1 MKKILPIIFFSLLWF
16 IPVIA
21 DDLFKLIE
29 REEDPKSIISSD
41 PNYDFEKA
49 LAKEVNDLS
58 MYLGYSRND
67 KKIPLVGMFYET
79 LQSNSSKLDELSF
92 NNEDHFIVSGCRS
105 QSCSEKSL
113 LWIDKKNKIV
123 VGVML
128 HYFLDSKA
136 TSKDENYLLIFSK
149 KINSV
154 EDLPDDFK
162 FALNAWISNLT
173 QYDYETEKDIPLR
186 PTVVNFIN
194 KKNKRIAVS
203 EKVGLFSDYV
213 IYEYNEKLDNKE
225 LSTNQIVEICKEYE
239 SKNVDL
245 SQYDQATFNIG
256 RGIGNYCATMKMRAE
271 FKSEAKH
278 DLITQADYIGLDI
291 EKLNPKY
298 INNKFFKLNV
308 PENNYYSCK
317 IDIKNEKRVSLYDLS
332 RRCGVEKIITSEESM
347 EGPKCTSEPCN
358 LNTIEYE
365 GEDELKNNWINIIDY
380 FYADA
385 NNDDYMDLV
394 IRFQVDGGY
403 SMGAETMTAIVTS
416 FTEDEFIQINDLEFR
431 YIDKSTTYADYL
443 TTCSKYGRSYNF
455 NETGLTEVEVFT
467 GKNLDVNCLV
477 KKFEEHHKTY
487 PVKSYNTDKPLVPQK
502 IILNKETSKSLTKNL
517 SYEKYEMSS
526 FVDQKCGESCVYT
539 SEALIIYKNKY
550 WYVKGMNSKGLKAEM
565 HSNDHLLIT
574 NMMTT
579 HKRKYTFDT
588 NYIGRFDE
596 NVMTSFAK
604 NDNVYLNACGAD
616 PQEYYDN
623 PLNIQN
629 IVTEVPNRIIKLEKS
644 KYDREFQTLATSTID
659 LGNDKIDVSVSNFR
673 DLTIKNSNGDVLA
686 TRKIS
691 GASSLYELK
700 HKGKVVAWGAGWH
713 KNCGNSFDTDFT
725 AFRIFIPVKKDNK
738 IVIEEK
744 LTSLNVNSF
753 YKATINSEKLIIADG
768 VTITGSSNAANY
780 YYGGQKFYELDHL
793 NGVSSIDTYEELH
806 KKIDVLQINPARMVN
821 ILAGYY
827 ETEVLNKYTKANFDN
842 IYKELLKEPWDIF
855 YQLDDENLEKSIS
868 DLSISDEFKKA
879 LIALKNREILWEN
892 FPLVV
897 WEIPN
902 LKKNCFKKDTYESLK
917 ELTRNCYFFH
927 SSYLMEYGFDDPKWF
942 AVQTEFADSYELIN
956 DDKDKRFEE
965 YLRSNITPMKSF
977 VWEDLGMNG
986 TVVDEL
992 ISTLNRP
999 EGRITKSKDN
1009 RYVVISGC
1017 EYKNCTKKG
1026 LVFIDTE
1033 AYNPIALIRHQS
1045 YQPDKTDYAVESDDW
1060 LILSYSYDKYEDLP
1074 REFIDAVTEWRLIEG
1089 QAVGDDTMPL
1099 PRIIR
1104 FVGGFNKEIEVLN
1117 YTDEVDARN
1126 DRNGWLGIR
1135 IKDNETGID
1144 GIRVDTVTEEGP
1156 ADIAEIKKNDII
1168 VSYNSNVIKTNKD
1181 FLYQLSK
1188 SKADEII
1195 DLQVIRADKKINLK
1209 VKLGAK

>member
-1 MKKILPIIFFSLLWF
+1 MKKILSIIILTLFFSST
-16 IPVIA
+16 A
-21 DDLFKLIE
+21 
-29 REEDPKSIISSD
+29 
-41 PNYDFEKA
+41 
-49 LAKEVNDLS
+49 
-58 MYLGYSRND
+58 
-67 KKIPLVGMFYET
+67 
-79 LQSNSSKLDELSF
+79 
-92 NNEDHFIVSGCRS
+92 
-105 QSCSEKSL
+105 
-113 LWIDKKNKIV
+113 
-123 VGVML
+123 
-128 HYFLDSKA
+128 
-136 TSKDENYLLIFSK
+136 
-149 KINSV
+149 
-154 EDLPDDFK
+154 
-162 FALNAWISNLT
+162 
-173 QYDYETEKDIPLR
+173 
-186 PTVVNFIN
+186 
-194 KKNKRIAVS
+194 
-203 EKVGLFSDYV
+203 FSDDV
-213 IYEYNEKLDNKE
+213 IYEYSEKLDNKE

-239 SKNVDL
+239 SKNIDIG
-245 SQYDQATFNIG
+245 QYDQATFNTG
-256 RGIGNYCATMKMRAE
+256 RGIENYCATMKMRAE
-271 FKSEAKH
+271 FKSEAKYN
-278 DLITQADYIGLDI
+278 YIQESWGKLDI

-298 INNKFFKLNV
+298 FNNKSFKLSI

-332 RRCGVEKIITSEESM
+332 RRCGVEKIITSEESTDFKM
-347 EGPKCTSEPCN
+347 
-358 LNTIEYE
+358 IEFKD
-365 GEDELKNNWINIIDY
+365 EDSLKNNWINIIDY

-385 NNDDYMDLV
+385 NNDDYMDLI
-394 IRFQVDGGY
+394 IRFQKDGSY
-403 SMGAETMTAIVTS
+403 SMGAKTMTAIVTS
-416 FTEDEFIQINDLEFR
+416 FTEAEFIQINDLEFR
-431 YIDKSTTYADYL
+431 YIDQSTTYADYL
-443 TTCSKYGRSYNF
+443 STCSKYGRSYDF

-467 GKNLDVNCLV
+467 GKNLNVDCLV

-487 PVKSYNTDKPLVPQK
+487 PVKSYNNDKPLKPQK

-539 SEALIIYKNKY
+539 SEALIIYKDKY

-565 HSNDHLLIT
+565 HSNDQLLIT
-574 NMMTT
+574 NMMST
-579 HKRKYTFDT
+579 HQRKYTFDT

-596 NVMTSFAK
+596 NVMNSFAK

-616 PQEYYDN
+616 PQEYYDK

-644 KYDREFQTLATSTID
+644 KYDREFQTLATSVID
-659 LGNDKIDVSVSNFR
+659 LGNDKIDISVSNFR
-673 DLTIKNSNGDVLA
+673 DLTIKNSSGDVLT

-738 IVIEEK
+738 IVIEQK
-744 LTSLNVNSF
+744 LTSLNVNPF

-768 VTITGSSNAANY
+768 VTITGSSNAMNY

-806 KKIDVLQINPARMVN
+806 EKIDVLQISPVRMVN

-842 IYKELLKEPWDIF
+842 IYKELLKERWDIF
-855 YQLDDENLEKSIS
+855 YQFDDENLEKSIS

-892 FPLVV
+892 FPPVV

-902 LKKNCFKKDTYESLK
+902 LKKNCFKKDTYETLR

-927 SSYLMEYGFDDPKWF
+927 SSYLMEYGFDDRKWF

-965 YLRSNITPMKSF
+965 YLRDRITNMKSF
-977 VWEDLGMNG
+977 VWEDLGMDG

-992 ISTLNRP
+992 ISALNFP

-1009 RYVVISGC
+1009 RYVVINGC
-1017 EYKNCTKKG
+1017 EWKNCTKKG

-1033 AYNPIALIRHQS
+1033 AYYPIALIRHQS
-1045 YQPDKTDYAVESDDW
+1045 YQPDKTDFAVESDDW
-1060 LILSYSYDKYEDLP
+1060 LILSRAYEKYEDLP
-1074 REFIDAVTEWRLIEG
+1074 KEFIDAVTEWRLIEG
-1089 QAVGDDTMPL
+1089 QVVDEDPLSL

-1104 FVGGFNKEIEVLN
+1104 FVGGYNKDIELLK
-1117 YTDEVDARN
+1117 YTDSDKTRE

-1168 VSYNSNVIKTNKD
+1168 ISYNSNVIKTNKD

-1195 DLQVIRADKKINLK
+1195 DLQIVRDGKKVYLK
-1209 VKLGAK
+1209 VKLGAR

>member
-1 MKKILPIIFFSLLWF
+1 MKKILSIIILTLFFSST
-16 IPVIA
+16 A
-21 DDLFKLIE
+21 
-29 REEDPKSIISSD
+29 
-41 PNYDFEKA
+41 
-49 LAKEVNDLS
+49 
-58 MYLGYSRND
+58 
-67 KKIPLVGMFYET
+67 
-79 LQSNSSKLDELSF
+79 
-92 NNEDHFIVSGCRS
+92 
-105 QSCSEKSL
+105 
-113 LWIDKKNKIV
+113 
-123 VGVML
+123 
-128 HYFLDSKA
+128 
-136 TSKDENYLLIFSK
+136 
-149 KINSV
+149 
-154 EDLPDDFK
+154 
-162 FALNAWISNLT
+162 
-173 QYDYETEKDIPLR
+173 
-186 PTVVNFIN
+186 
-194 KKNKRIAVS
+194 
-203 EKVGLFSDYV
+203 FSDDV
-213 IYEYNEKLDNKE
+213 IYEYSEKLDNKE

-239 SKNVDL
+239 SKNIDIG
-245 SQYDQATFNIG
+245 QYDQATFNTG
-256 RGIGNYCATMKMRAE
+256 RGIENYCATMKMRAE
-271 FKSEAKH
+271 FKSEAKYN
-278 DLITQADYIGLDI
+278 YIQESWGKLDI

-298 INNKFFKLNV
+298 FNNKSFKLSI

-332 RRCGVEKIITSEESM
+332 RRCGVEKIITSEESTDFKM
-347 EGPKCTSEPCN
+347 
-358 LNTIEYE
+358 IEFKD
-365 GEDELKNNWINIIDY
+365 EDSLKNNWINIIDY

-385 NNDDYMDLV
+385 NNDDYMDLI
-394 IRFQVDGGY
+394 IRFQKDGSY
-403 SMGAETMTAIVTS
+403 SMGAKTMTAIVTS
-416 FTEDEFIQINDLEFR
+416 FTEAEFIQINDLEFR
-431 YIDKSTTYADYL
+431 YIDQSTTYADYL
-443 TTCSKYGRSYNF
+443 STCSKYGRSYDF

-467 GKNLDVNCLV
+467 GKNLDVDCLV

-487 PVKSYNTDKPLVPQK
+487 PVKSYNNDKPLKPQK

-539 SEALIIYKNKY
+539 SEALIIYKDKY

-565 HSNDHLLIT
+565 HSNDQLLIT
-574 NMMTT
+574 NMMST
-579 HKRKYTFDT
+579 HQRKYTFDT

-596 NVMTSFAK
+596 NVMNSFAK

-616 PQEYYDN
+616 PQEYYDK

-644 KYDREFQTLATSTID
+644 KYDREFQTLATSVIN
-659 LGNDKIDVSVSNFR
+659 LGNDKIDISVSNFR
-673 DLTIKNSNGDVLA
+673 DLTIKNSSGDVLT

-738 IVIEEK
+738 IVIEQK
-744 LTSLNVNSF
+744 LTSLNVNPF

-768 VTITGSSNAANY
+768 VTITGSSNAMNY

-806 KKIDVLQINPARMVN
+806 EKIDVLQISPVRMVN

-842 IYKELLKEPWDIF
+842 IYKELLKERWDIF
-855 YQLDDENLEKSIS
+855 YQFDDENLEKSIS

-892 FPLVV
+892 FPPVV

-902 LKKNCFKKDTYESLK
+902 LKKNCFKKDTYETLR

-927 SSYLMEYGFDDPKWF
+927 SSYLMEYGFDDRKWF

-965 YLRSNITPMKSF
+965 YLKDRITNMKSF
-977 VWEDLGMNG
+977 VWEDLGMDG

-992 ISTLNRP
+992 ISALNFP

-1009 RYVVISGC
+1009 RYVVINGC
-1017 EYKNCTKKG
+1017 EWKNCTKKG

-1033 AYNPIALIRHQS
+1033 AYYPIALIRHQS
-1045 YQPDKTDYAVESDDW
+1045 YQPDKTDFAVESDDW
-1060 LILSYSYDKYEDLP
+1060 LILSREYEKYEDLP
-1074 REFIDAVTEWRLIEG
+1074 KEFIDAVTEWRLIEG
-1089 QAVGDDTMPL
+1089 QVVDEDPLSL

-1104 FVGGFNKEIEVLN
+1104 FVGGYNKDIELLK
-1117 YTDEVDARN
+1117 YTDSDKTRE

-1168 VSYNSNVIKTNKD
+1168 ISYNSNVIKTNKD

-1195 DLQVIRADKKINLK
+1195 DLQIVRDGKKVYLK
-1209 VKLGAK
+1209 VKLGAR

>member
-1 MKKILPIIFFSLLWF
+1 MIKKLLP
-16 IPVIA
+16 
-21 DDLFKLIE
+21 
-29 REEDPKSIISSD
+29 
-41 PNYDFEKA
+41 
-49 LAKEVNDLS
+49 
-58 MYLGYSRND
+58 
-67 KKIPLVGMFYET
+67 
-79 LQSNSSKLDELSF
+79 
-92 NNEDHFIVSGCRS
+92 
-105 QSCSEKSL
+105 
-113 LWIDKKNKIV
+113 
-123 VGVML
+123 
-128 HYFLDSKA
+128 
-136 TSKDENYLLIFSK
+136 LIF
-149 KINSV
+149 
-154 EDLPDDFK
+154 
-162 FALNAWISNLT
+162 LT
-173 QYDYETEKDIPLR
+173 LLVFNPVLADTERDAIDI
-186 PTVVNFIN
+186 T
-194 KKNKRIAVS
+194 S
-203 EKVGLFSDYV
+203 
-213 IYEYNEKLDNKE
+213 EKLDNKE

-239 SKNVDL
+239 SKNINIG
-245 SQYDQATFNIG
+245 QWDQRTFNVG
-256 RGIGNYCATMKMRAE
+256 RGIENYCATMKMRAE
-271 FKSEAKH
+271 FKSEAKYN
-278 DLITQADYIGLDI
+278 YIQEGWGKLDI
-291 EKLNPKY
+291 KKLNPKY

-317 IDIKNEKRVSLYDLS
+317 IDIKNEKRVSLYELS

-347 EGPKCTSEPCN
+347 EGPKCTSEPCS
-358 LNTIEYE
+358 LNRVEFE
-365 GEDELKNNWINIIDY
+365 GEDDLKNNWINIIDY

-385 NNDDYMDLV
+385 NNDDYMDLI
-394 IRFQVDGGY
+394 IRFQKDGSY
-403 SMGAETMTAIVTS
+403 SMGAQTMTAIVTS

-431 YIDKSTTYADYL
+431 YIDQSTTYADYL

-487 PVKSYNTDKPLVPQK
+487 PVKSYNNDKPLKPQK

-574 NMMTT
+574 NMMST
-579 HKRKYTFDT
+579 HTRKYTFDT

-596 NVMTSFAK
+596 NVMSSFAK

-616 PQEYYDN
+616 PQEYYYK

-629 IVTEVPNRIIKLEKS
+629 IVTEVPNRIIKLETS
-644 KYDREFQTLATSTID
+644 KYDREFQTLATSVID

-673 DLTIKNSNGDVLA
+673 DLTIKNSNGDVLT

-713 KNCGNSFDTDFT
+713 KNCGNTFDIDFT

-738 IVIEEK
+738 IIIEQK
-744 LTSLNVNSF
+744 LTSLNVNPF

-780 YYGGQKFYELDHL
+780 YYGGQKFYELDHI

-806 KKIDVLQINPARMVN
+806 EKIDVLQINPARMVN
-821 ILAGYY
+821 ILASYY
-827 ETEVLNKYTKANFDN
+827 ETEILNKYTKANFDN

-855 YQLDDENLEKSIS
+855 YQFDDENLEKSIS
-868 DLSISDEFKKA
+868 DLAISDEFKKA

-892 FPLVV
+892 FPPVV

-917 ELTRNCYFFH
+917 ELTKNCYFFH

-942 AVQTEFADSYELIN
+942 AVQTEFKDSKDLLNE
-956 DDKDKRFEE
+956 DKDKRFEE
-965 YLRSNITPMKSF
+965 YLRDNLIDMKSF
-977 VWEDLGMNG
+977 IWGENNMDE
-986 TVVDEL
+986 TVVDHL
-992 ISTLNRP
+992 IGIFQRANGGYT
-999 EGRITKSKDN
+999 ISKDKK
-1009 RYVVISGC
+1009 YVVISGC
-1017 EYKNCTKKG
+1017 EYKSCTTKG

-1033 AYNPIALIRHQS
+1033 AYNPIALIRHLD
-1045 YQPDKTDYAVESDDW
+1045 YQPDKTDSSTQSDDW
-1060 LILSYSYDKYEDLP
+1060 LILSYGHQKYEDLP
-1074 REFIDAVTEWRLIEG
+1074 KEFIDAVTEWRLAEG
-1089 QAVGDDTMPL
+1089 QVARDDPLPL

-1104 FVGGFNKEIEVLN
+1104 FVGGFNGDIELLK
-1117 YTDEVDARN
+1117 YTDSDKIRD

-1135 IKDNETGID
+1135 IKQVDKDNNSVVVI
-1144 GIRVDTVTEEGP
+1144 DTVTDDGP
-1156 ADIAEIKKNDII
+1156 AYNADVKSGDII
-1168 VSYNSNVIKTNKD
+1168 LSFNNKTIITSKE
-1181 FLYQLSK
+1181 FLYELSK
-1188 SKADEII
+1188 LKADQIVDLKVIRSGKRI
-1195 DLQVIRADKKINLK
+1195 DLN